1 MSEKTDNKEKKAKKS
16 KHKTMSHSA
25 FSLSANEPCVNN
37 RNLVIVVKKDGTL
50 AADQEAL
57 QELLGWCYCP

>member
-1 MSEKTDNKEKKAKKS
+1 
-16 KHKTMSHSA
+16 MSHSA